1 MKSIQLEKKELL
13 EIKKLINSIL
23 GKSARG
29 LFYSIGQIIGRN
41 IARKATNK
49 NREKYFNKASEL
61 ILEKNIAE
69 FVSFE
74 GDIITTKNCV
84 EILDEKKT
92 ASDAN
97 KCHIMRGLIVAL
109 YEAHQNKKRYCE
121 EVECQSLGAE
131 RCVFKID
138 EEML

>member
-1 MKSIQLEKKELL
+1 MESIQIEKEELL

-29 LFYSIGQIIGRN
+29 LFYSIGQIVGRN
-41 IARKATNK
+41 IARKAMDK
-49 NREKYFNKASEL
+49 DREKFFNKANAI

-69 FVSFE
+69 FMSFE
-74 GDIITTKNCV
+74 GDIVTTKNCV
-84 EILDEKKT
+84 EVLDEKKI

-121 EVECQSLGAE
+121 EVECQSLGAD

-138 EEML
+138 KEMI

>member
-1 MKSIQLEKKELL
+1 MESIQLEREEIL

-41 IARKATNK
+41 IAKKAMNK
-49 NREKYFNKASEL
+49 NREKYFNKAGDI
-61 ILEKNIAE
+61 ILKRNIAE
-69 FVSFE
+69 FISFE
-74 GDIITTKNCV
+74 GDVITTKNCV
-84 EILDEKKT
+84 EVLDEKKI

-109 YEAHQNKKRYCE
+109 YEVYQNKKRYCE
-121 EVECQSLGAE
+121 ELECQSLGAE
-131 RCVFKID
+131 RCVFKI
-138 EEML
+138 EKEAF